1 MNDGSWICRSPIVC
15 WEHVCSSDCAHA
27 CLGICRPEHNLVLLL
42 RKLSI
47 LLSPFF
53 FFLVREHER
62 QTYTYRDTDRQTD
75 WWTQTQGGSLNWNWP
90 VNLENQLSRSSAL
103 RLQGCSNAFSF
114 LFYEFWMMGL
124 RSSLSTK
131 LLPPLLKPKSTNSF
145 RSTINN
151 FIWPLNY
158 TQAENPHT
166 NQERWMVN
174 SEQMSHSYP
183 GHRRGNLFLGSKVP

>member
-1 MNDGSWICRSPIVC
+1 MVVESVVALLCVESTCVPVIVRTRVWAYAGQSTTWYCSLGSYQFYFR
-15 WEHVCSSDCAHA
+15 
-27 CLGICRPEHNLVLLL
+27 L
-42 RKLSI
+42 
-47 LLSPFF
+47 F